1 MSPNCIDVER
11 IADVESAPEGHPLRQ
26 HVAQCPRCQSLW
38 LSYQSFMKADVSG
51 ATHVDAARAALAD
64 TIRRQAGERV
74 APEPRAVRMAKPP
87 LWVGW
92 LRPALIASMAAVLTV
107 LAVSVWRDK
116 GSDEPVLRGDEDPV
130 WSLQQPQLS
139 DGSIVFGWDAVADA
153 EAYDVQLFDDSLNEV
168 YTSGPVSAT
177 TVTVVRGALP
187 GVAARA
193 SLTWRVRALRAG
205 DVISISP
212 PSSLTVP

>member
-11 IADVESAPEGHPLRQ
+11 IADVESVPDGHPLRQ

-38 LSYQSFMKADVSG
+38 LSYQSFMQADVSG
-51 ATHVDAARAALAD
+51 ANNVEAARTSLAA
-64 TIRRQAGERV
+64 TIRRQAG
-74 APEPRAVRMAKPP
+74 ATADASPRASRMAKPSR
-87 LWVGW
+87 WSAW
-92 LRPALIASMAAVLTV
+92 LRPALATAMAAVL
-107 LAVSVWRDK
+107 AVVAISVWRNG
-116 GSDEPVLRGDEDPV
+116 GSDEPVLRGDESA
-130 WSLQQPQLS
+130 WSLHAPQLGG
-139 DGSIVFGWDAVADA
+139 DSIVFQWDEVADA
-153 EAYDVQLFDDSLNEV
+153 DAYDVQLFDDSLNEV

-187 GVAARA
+187 SVAAGA

-205 DVISISP
+205 DVISTSP